1 MCVCESVCLCMFV
14 CMYVCIYV
22 FLYVCMHVHMYV
34 RIRVTVTSHLVG
46 YSAIRGF
53 EHFSARMSVLKRRV
67 IESAGQSL
75 GGRIAHV
82 HVHVHVEVG
91 A

>member
-1 MCVCESVCLCMFV
+1 
-14 CMYVCIYV
+14 MYLHIYA
-22 FLYVCMHVHMYV
+22 CMHIHTHV
-34 RIRVTVTSHLVG
+34 RTHESDSDIYLVG

-67 IESAGQSL
+67 VESAGQSL

-82 HVHVHVEVG
+82 HVHVEVR